1 MPIGLIFTRWNEL
14 IGNEVLAKYPK
25 EVDITDKN
33 LMQIFNTHDFSGKK
47 GMISLLVGSINIISY
62 YSGKETNYCVVLL
75 LSLDDDPED
84 YEDVI
89 AEVSQIILQNL
100 KNEAYLEM
108 FPSLY
113 DTIKIYPL
121 LTFEQRLT
129 LLYSNDIKRS
139 ILYRLRDEGLIIKS
153 DLNEWLQEKYLQ
165 GYGDLNTILF
175 ELVQKEIIEIFS
187 VKSERSL
194 LISFINDII
203 MFRIPPFN
211 LLKNSQKS
219 GLSDKLFKTYK
230 KDCDNFFEK
239 YIISEDDNLRVI
251 NLLNNYQ
258 AFELMNLLREGAAT
272 INDLEKLREKDI
284 DNIENLIQMLK
295 ETQIIKSYLDSE
307 GNEYFAIISNFYVD
321 YCLPEYI
328 LNVIKTN
335 HNNNLTTDEVLLKY
349 LDVLHRNFV
358 KL

>member
-14 IGNEVLAKYPK
+14 TGNEILAKNPE

-75 LSLDDDPED
+75 LSIDDDPED
-84 YEDVI
+84 YEDVL
-89 AEVSQIILQNL
+89 AEVSQILLQNL

-108 FPSLY
+108 FPTLY
-113 DTIKIYPL
+113 DRIKIYPL

-139 ILYRLRDEGLIIKS
+139 ILYRLRDEGVIIKS
-153 DLNEWLQEKYLQ
+153 DLNEWLQEKYLH

-211 LLKNSQKS
+211 LLKNPRKS

-230 KDCDNFFEK
+230 KDCDNFFEN

-251 NLLNNYQ
+251 KLLNNYQ
-258 AFELMNLLREGAAT
+258 AFELMNFLREGAAT
-272 INDLEKLREKDI
+272 IKKLRENDI
-284 DNIENLIQMLK
+284 DNIENIIQMLK
-295 ETQIIKSYLDSE
+295 ETQMIKSYLDSE
-307 GNEYFAIISNFYVD
+307 GNEYLAIISNFYID

-328 LNVIKTN
+328 LSVIKTN

-349 LDVLHRNFV
+349 LDLLENKYNNLIR
-358 KL
+358 K